1 MLTRFLLGCRN
12 QTWPAEGAFAFNM
25 DVRKGAIFQHW
36 FKARPPLPAS
46 WAPGCCLST
55 RGAALSRP
63 GCAQGGTTNVC
74 YNALDRHVA
83 AGAGERVALHWEG
96 NDIGDDAS
104 FTYAA
109 LLAQVCQLA
118 NYLASIGVGKGDRVV
133 IYLPM
138 RVELPAAMLACARL
152 GAIHSV
158 VFGGFSSD
166 ALAQRIVDSA
176 PKAVITVTAVKRGA
190 KPIGLKPI
198 VDEALRMAAAA
209 GVTVPVCLVAENTSA
224 AANAEAK
231 WTAGRDVWWHD
242 VVPQQATTAPVCW
255 VDAEDPLFMLY
266 TSGSTGKPKGV
277 VHTTGGYMVY
287 SATTF
292 KYVFD
297 YREGDV
303 YWCTADCGW
312 ITGHSYLTYGPL
324 LCGATQVMF
333 EGVPTY
339 PDAGRCW
346 QIVDKYNVS
355 LFYTAPTLIRS
366 LERMGDD
373 YVTEYSR
380 ASLRVLG
387 SVGEPINP
395 GAWHWYHTVV
405 GGGRCPIADTWW
417 QTETGGHMVTP
428 LPGAHMLKP
437 GAAGLPFFGVAPAL
451 LDDKGV
457 LAAEG
462 PAEGVLCMSGPWPG
476 AARTLYGDA
485 ARFETTYYAPYP
497 GFYYTSDGARRDA
510 DGYYWVTGRVDDVIN
525 VSGHRIG
532 TAEVESA
539 LVAHEA
545 CAEAAVV
552 PVEHAVK
559 GQGIYAYVSLM
570 DGVEP
575 SEPLRKELITA
586 VRASIGAFAAPD
598 VIHWA
603 PALPKTRSGK
613 IMRRILRKIA
623 ANELD
628 GLGDTS
634 TLADPGVVDTLIAL
648 RGK

>member
-1 MLTRFLLGCRN
+1 
-12 QTWPAEGAFAFNM
+12 
-25 DVRKGAIFQHW
+25 
-36 FKARPPLPAS
+36 
-46 WAPGCCLST
+46 
-55 RGAALSRP
+55 
-63 GCAQGGTTNVC
+63 VC

-83 AGAGERVALHWEG
+83 SGAGERVALHWEG
-96 NDIGDDAS
+96 NDVDDSAS
-104 FTYAA
+104 YTYAQLTA
-109 LLAQVCQLA
+109 LVCQIA
-118 NYLASIGVGKGDRVV
+118 NYLSSLGVRKGDRVV

-152 GAIHSV
+152 GAVHSV

-166 ALAQRIVDSA
+166 ALAQRIIDSA

-190 KPIGLKPI
+190 KPISLKPI
-198 VDEALRMAAAA
+198 VDEALAAALAA
-209 GVTVPVCLVAENTSA
+209 GVSVPVCLVADNPGAMA
-224 AANAEAK
+224 AKDAP

-242 VVPQQATTAPVCW
+242 VVPQQPTSAPVEW

-277 VHTTGGYMVY
+277 VHSSGGYMVY

-292 KYVFD
+292 KHVFD

-333 EGVPTY
+333 EGVPTF

-346 QIVDKYNVS
+346 QIVDKYKVS
-355 LFYTAPTLIRS
+355 LFYTAPTLVRS
-366 LERMGDD
+366 LERMGDAF
-373 YVTEYSR
+373 VKQHSR

-395 GAWHWYHTVV
+395 AAWDWYHYVV
-405 GGGRCPIADTWW
+405 GDGRCPIVDTWW
-417 QTETGGHMVTP
+417 QTETGGHMITP
-428 LPGAHMLKP
+428 LPGAHALKP
-437 GAAGLPFFGVAPAL
+437 GSAALPFFGVAPAL
-451 LDDKGV
+451 LDDKGK
-457 LAAEG
+457 LAPAGE
-462 PAEGVLCMSGPWPG
+462 PAEGVLCIAKPWPG
-476 AARTLYGDA
+476 AARTLYGDVG
-485 ARFETTYYAPYP
+485 RFETTYYAPYP
-497 GFYYTSDGARRDA
+497 GYYFTSDGARRDA
-510 DGYYWVTGRVDDVIN
+510 DGYYWITGRVDDVVN

-539 LVAHEA
+539 LVAHPA
-545 CAEAAVV
+545 CVEAAVV
-552 PVEHAVK
+552 GVDHPVK

-570 DGVEP
+570 DGVDT
-575 SEPLRKELITA
+575 SDALRKELIST
-586 VRASIGAFAAPD
+586 VRGSIGAFAAPD
-598 VIHWA
+598 CIHWA

-628 GLGDTS
+628 QLGDTS
-634 TLADPGVVDTLIAL
+634 TLADPGVVDTLISL